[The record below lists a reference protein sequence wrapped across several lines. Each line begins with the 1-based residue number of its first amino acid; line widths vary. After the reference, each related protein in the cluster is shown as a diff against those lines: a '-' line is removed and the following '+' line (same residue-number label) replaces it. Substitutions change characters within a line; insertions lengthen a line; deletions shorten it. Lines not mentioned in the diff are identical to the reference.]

1 MRRMLLLLGILSAFP
16 LLAADDTP
24 IATILCY
31 HEVDDGEAHETIP
44 RRSATGS
51 GESERLRYTASVENF
66 TAQLDYLQANGYNV
80 IPLAELV
87 DYLAGKTE
95 SIPQRAVVI
104 TVDDG
109 WSCAYSRISPELQK
123 RKMPWTLFVYPK
135 IVGRGSHA
143 VTWDEVSALAK
154 EGVDVES
161 HSFTHPFLT
170 ELSDDLLHHELDDS
184 RATLQ
189 KSTNE
194 PVRFFSY
201 PYGAFN
207 DAIIAAAK
215 NSGYMAALT
224 TQRGPITCASDPMKL
239 DRYLIHGDTTLDEFK
254 TFLLTPAASP
264 QNGAATTLE

>member
-1 MRRMLLLLGILSAFP
+1 MRRMLLLLGFLTSLP
-16 LLAADDTP
+16 LFAVDNTP

-44 RRSATGS
+44 RRSATSS
-51 GESERLRYTASVENF
+51 GESERLRYTATVENF
-66 TAQLDYLQANGYNV
+66 NAQLDYLQANGYSV
-80 IPLAELV
+80 IPLAQLV
-87 DYLAGKTE
+87 DYLAGKTD
-95 SIPQRAVVI
+95 SIPPKSVVI

-109 WSCAYSRISPELQK
+109 WSCAYHHIAPELQK
-123 RKMPWTLFVYPK
+123 RKLPWTLFVYPK

-170 ELSDDLLHHELDDS
+170 EVSSDLLHHELADS
-184 RATLQ
+184 RALIE

-194 PVRFFSY
+194 PVRFFCY

-207 DAIIAAAK
+207 DTVVAAVK
-215 NSGYMAALT
+215 DSGYVAALT
-224 TQRGPITCASDPMKL
+224 TQRGPVTRSSDPLKL
-239 DRYLIHGDTTLDEFK
+239 DRYLVHGDTTLDEFK
-254 TFLLTPAASP
+254 TFLIGASSP
-264 QNGAATTLE
+264 QNGTAATLK